1 MRSILVKVAEPSP
14 SPAILDIQGQR
25 SQPLYKPQT
34 PNPKRPKP
42 KANAKKARLVL
53 APKEGWLTMA
63 LLAVAAFCVIYSI
76 SAVGWVSHTFILY
89 WSAAAG
95 LCVGLVVAK
104 LHRLPQPI
112 LHLAS
117 CLIGHWLSI
126 WLTSVIAYHVS
137 WGLLI
142 AGIGAV
148 ITDPTR
154 INNSEMVFLFYL
166 SFLSFFLGYFGAW
179 LLYRAHLPWL
189 VSLVYC
195 SILLINL
202 NYVRQEP
209 PFTVAILLAALI
221 LLIARMQLTIK
232 LEYWKSQGLYTD
244 RSWVRGITTRSMQ
257 IASVIL
263 ALTLLL
269 GWALPVLGQPGSGAT
284 FWNNLDNAWANITQN
299 HLSLQNPGS
308 IFQPYQAPTNF
319 FGDQLTIAGS
329 VHLPA
334 GEVLNYTSSAA
345 PQYLAGF
352 SYDHFD
358 GHTWTASAQGSGQN
372 YDAGA
377 LLPNDTNVNYTPVTT
392 SVSLVQPPD
401 GTKHYLFGPAQPTTI
416 DVATTLYGNPFV
428 SAWTQQSALT
438 KGEHYQVTSFIS
450 NASPRD
456 LSVVPFPQDNPDFW
470 NGDTNFNTLQMFYLQ
485 APLGISH
492 QILTT
497 AQQWTQGATNIYDAL
512 KMLEAH
518 LSNQAQFTY
527 SLDNPPVPN
536 NVDAVSWLLQT
547 RHGYCTH
554 YATAMTVMAR
564 LMGIPT
570 RIVNGFSRGHL
581 NRQRNAWVVDGSD
594 AHSWVQAYFPGYG
607 WINFDPTPG
616 FALHNTQAGGPP
628 TVTPTPAKP
637 APTATPAHKKK
648 GTSPKLPVEPQSGTN
663 ASSSD
668 AAARQN
674 LLLELS
680 LTALAGSILALLL
693 AVARYWW
700 RNLYSDSSFI
710 AGAYWR
716 LCRLASWVGLSPREW
731 QTPYEFSQVLCR
743 RVPGEAKSVW
753 RLTELFVRE
762 RWASPPQASPPE
774 RKDPIYRVPTPSF
787 SRLLLGLLWQRTIH
801 RAK

>member
-1 MRSILVKVAEPSP
+1 MRSNVVNVAEPSLP
-14 SPAILDIQGQR
+14 TPIVDIQGQR
-25 SQPLYKPQT
+25 SQPLYASQPLNT
-34 PNPKRPKP
+34 KRPQP
-42 KANAKKARLVL
+42 RANKKKASLVL
-53 APKEGWLTMA
+53 APKEGWLAMA
-63 LLAVAAFCVIYSI
+63 LLAVAAYCVVFSI

-89 WSAAAG
+89 VSAMAG
-95 LCVGLVVAK
+95 ICVGLVVAK
-104 LHRLPQPI
+104 IRRLPQPI
-112 LHLAS
+112 LHLAA

-126 WLTSVIAYHVS
+126 WLASVIAYHVS

-148 ITDPTR
+148 ITDPTK

-179 LLYRAHLPWL
+179 LLYHAHLPWL
-189 VSLVYC
+189 VALVYC

-202 NYVRQEP
+202 NYVRQDLS
-209 PFTVAILLAALI
+209 FIVAILVAALI

-244 RSWVRGITTRSMQ
+244 RSWLRGITMRFMQ
-257 IASVIL
+257 AASVIL

-269 GWALPVLGQPGSGAT
+269 GWALPVLGQPGTGAT

-299 HLSLQNPGS
+299 HLSLENPGS
-308 IFQPYQAPTNF
+308 IFQPSQAPTNF

-352 SYDHFD
+352 SFDHFD
-358 GHTWTASAQGSGQN
+358 GRTWTSSDQGSGQN

-392 SVSLVQPPD
+392 SVTIVQPPE
-401 GTKHYLFGPAQPTTI
+401 GTKHYLFGPAQPTTF
-416 DVATTLYGNPFV
+416 DVTTTLYGNPLV
-428 SAWTQQSALT
+428 SSWTQQSALT

-450 NASPRD
+450 TASPHD
-456 LSVVPFPQDNPDFW
+456 LSAVPFPRDNPDFW
-470 NGDTNFNTLQMFYLQ
+470 KGDTSFNALQMFYLQ
-485 APLGISH
+485 VPPGVSH
-492 QILTT
+492 QVLTT

-512 KMLEAH
+512 RMLEAH
-518 LSNQAQFTY
+518 LSNQTQFTY
-527 SLDNPPVPN
+527 SLDNPPIPN
-536 NVDAVSWLLQT
+536 NVDVVSWLLQN

-564 LMGIPT
+564 LLGIPA
-570 RIVNGFSRGHL
+570 RIVNGFSHGHL
-581 NRQRNAWVVDGSD
+581 NRQRTAWVVDGSD

-616 FALHNTQAGGPP
+616 FALNKAQSGGPP
-628 TVTPTPAKP
+628 TVKPTPVKP
-637 APTATPAHKKK
+637 APTATSVHKKK
-648 GTSPKLPVEPQSGTN
+648 GATPKLPIQQQPGTST
-663 ASSSD
+663 SSSD
-668 AAARQN
+668 VTARQN
-674 LLLELS
+674 LLLALS
-680 LTALAGSILALLL
+680 LTALAGSILVLLL

-710 AGAYWR
+710 AGTYWR
-716 LCRLASWVGLSPREW
+716 LCRLASWLGLSPREW

-743 RVPGEAKSVW
+743 RVPHEASSVW

-762 RWASPPQASPPE
+762 RWAAPHQPAQPHHN
-774 RKDPIYRVPTPSF
+774 DPINPLPQPRF
-787 SRLLLGLLWQRTIH
+787 GRLLLGLLWQRTK
-801 RAK
+801 RGAK